1 MEDAVEI
8 AMRKR
13 KIRRRIERESIVN
26 KRARRNERLVLLE
39 IWKQRIRENGSE
51 KAEES
56 GGNDKGVKK
65 GGEGKISRHTK
76 EAEEKDGIERGEK

>member
-1 MEDAVEI
+1 
-8 AMRKR
+8 MRKR
-13 KIRRRIERESIVN
+13 KIRRGIERESIVN
-26 KRARRNERLVLLE
+26 KRARRNERLVLLENE

-76 EAEEKDGIERGEK
+76 EAEEKEVRSERRET